1 MSGRVEGKVALVTGA
16 ESAAGGI
23 VGLARASALMLA
35 DQGAKVVATDIA
47 AKTRGSVVEEILGR
61 GGEAIFHR
69 HDVSR
74 ETDWQ
79 DAIATALDAYG
90 KLDILV
96 NMAAIPLDGSV
107 EDTTLEDWRRHMAVN
122 LDGVFLGTQY
132 GVRAM
137 KESGGGSI
145 VNVSSIYGLVGGD
158 SLAAYCAAKAGVRNL
173 TKSAALHCATG
184 GHGIRVNSL
193 HPGFCHTPM
202 TEAYWRKKG
211 ELEEGLA
218 MIRGLTPLGRIAEA
232 DDIAYGVLYLASDES
247 SFVTG
252 AELVIDGG
260 FSAQ

>member
-158 SLAAYCAAKAGVRNL
+158 SLAAYCAAKAGGAQPDQIGGTPLRDRRPRDSCKL
-173 TKSAALHCATG
+173 TPSRLLPYADD
-184 GHGIRVNSL
+184 
-193 HPGFCHTPM
+193 
-202 TEAYWRKKG
+202 
-211 ELEEGLA
+211 
-218 MIRGLTPLGRIAEA
+218 RGLLAKEGRVGGRLS
-232 DDIAYGVLYLASDES
+232 DDPRTDAV
-247 SFVTG
+247 G
-252 AELVIDGG
+252 AHRRGR
-260 FSAQ
+260 